1 MPKIINY
8 TGSLDDFQFGINSP
22 LHGFNI
28 QYPFTSNSDAID
40 NTTNT
45 IANIKSNILSLLHT
59 DKGERK
65 MNPAFGVGLKQYI
78 FEQMTNE
85 LKNKVINEIKHE
97 VSKFF
102 PNVTIHNANVSQDE
116 NNLLLSFSFTVDGLE
131 GDKIETKI

>member
-8 TGSLDDFQFGINSP
+8 TGSLNDYQHDINLSNY
-22 LHGFNI
+22 GFNI
-28 QYPFTSNSDAID
+28 HYPFTSKFDVID
-40 NTTNT
+40 NTTDT
-45 IANIKSNILSLLHT
+45 ITNIKSNILSLLHT

-65 MNPAFGVGLKQYI
+65 MNPAFGVRLKQYI

-102 PNVTIHNANVSQDE
+102 PNVTIHNVNVSQDE

-131 GDKIETKI
+131 GDKIKTKI